1 MWVLPESLPMYPNL
15 IMEVKMLRSI
25 VFFCFSLLTAL
36 SLCSCHHGIKA
47 KELEYPP
54 EYDETGVSVSTKSP
68 EEVETELKRIA
79 EMPIPPYTIQPGDA
93 FRIKVYGEEDLTDGS
108 STANTMVT
116 PDGYVVLTLLGPV
129 FVKDLSIVDA
139 TEKVTKAYEKFVRY
153 PQVALIPVRINGKKV
168 SIFGAVNKPGTYMV
182 TDNMRISDIFADA
195 GGASTGLMDG
205 TVKELANIPGS
216 YIIRNG
222 AILPVNFTEAIYKGN
237 PLHNI
242 KVFPEDIIYIAQ
254 KENSR
259 VTLMGE
265 VKNPRQINWEANM
278 TLIDAIA
285 QAGGL
290 TDEHWK
296 NVLIL
301 RKTKEADP
309 GTELK
314 VYKVNINDLYA
325 GRGRNFTVAAEDII
339 YAPKD
344 AISEYN
350 VFIKKLLP
358 TAQLIN
364 AFTSPI
370 YWFYK

>member
-1 MWVLPESLPMYPNL
+1 MKKTVT
-15 IMEVKMLRSI
+15 
-25 VFFCFSLLTAL
+25 FFCFSLLMSL
-36 SLCSCHHGIKA
+36 LLCSCHHGIKA

-54 EYDETGVSVSTKSP
+54 EYDETGVSVSTKDP
-68 EEVETELKRIA
+68 EEVEKELKEIA
-79 EMPIPPYTIQPGDA
+79 KMPTPPYTIQPGDA
-93 FRIKVYGEEDLTDGS
+93 FRIRVYGEDDLTDGGG
-108 STANTMVT
+108 TANTMVT

-129 FVKDLSIVDA
+129 YVKDLSIVDA
-139 TEKVTKAYEKFVRY
+139 TAKVTEAYQKYVRY

-168 SIFGAVNKPGTYMV
+168 SIFGAVNKPGTYTV
-182 TDNMRISDIFADA
+182 SDNMKISDLFAEA
-195 GGASTGLMDG
+195 GGATTGMMDG
-205 TVKELANIPGS
+205 TVKELADIPGS
-216 YIIRNG
+216 YIIREG

-265 VKNPRQINWEANM
+265 VKSPRQINWYADM

-301 RKTKEADP
+301 RRSKEADP
-309 GTELK
+309 GAELK

-325 GRGRNFTVAAEDII
+325 GRGRNFTIASEDII

-344 AISEYN
+344 AMSEYN
-350 VFIKKLLP
+350 VFIRKLLP
-358 TAQLIN
+358 TAQVFN
-364 AFTSPI
+364 AFTSP
-370 YWFYK
+370 FYRFNIVE

>member
-1 MWVLPESLPMYPNL
+1 MQRSIIFFCCSL
-15 IMEVKMLRSI
+15 IMSFL
-25 VFFCFSLLTAL
+25 
-36 SLCSCHHGIKA
+36 LCSCHHGIKA

-54 EYDETGVSVSTKSP
+54 EYDETGISISTKDP
-68 EEVETELKRIA
+68 EEVEKELKEIA
-79 EMPIPPYTIQPGDA
+79 EMPTPPYTIQPGDA
-93 FRIKVYGEEDLTDGS
+93 FRIKVYGEEDLTDGGS
-108 STANTMVT
+108 SGSNTMVT
-116 PDGYVVLTLLGPV
+116 PDGYVVLTLIGPIL
-129 FVKDLSIVDA
+129 VKDLSIIEA
-139 TEKVTKAYEKFVRY
+139 TQKITEAYQKYVRY
-153 PQVALIPVRINGKKV
+153 PQVALIPVTINGKKV
-168 SIFGAVNKPGTYMV
+168 SIFGAVNKPGTYTV
-182 TDNMRISDIFADA
+182 SDNMRISDLFAEA
-195 GGASTGLMDG
+195 GGATTGLMDG

-216 YIIRNG
+216 YLIRDGN
-222 AILPVNFTEAIYKGN
+222 ILPVNFTEAIYKGN

-242 KVFPEDIIYIAQ
+242 KVFPEDIIYIAAR
-254 KENSR
+254 ESSR

-265 VKNPRQINWEANM
+265 VRTPRQINWEANM

-344 AISEYN
+344 AMSEYN
-350 VFIKKLLP
+350 VFIRKLLP
-358 TAQLIN
+358 TAQVFN
-364 AFTSPI
+364 ALTSP
-370 YWFYK
+370 FYRFDFIK